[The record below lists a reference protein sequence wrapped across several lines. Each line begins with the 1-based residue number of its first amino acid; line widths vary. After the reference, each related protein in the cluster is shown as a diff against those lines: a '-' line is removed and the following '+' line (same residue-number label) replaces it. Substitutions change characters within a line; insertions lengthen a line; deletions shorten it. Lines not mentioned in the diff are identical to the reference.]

1 MGTAAV
7 AAVVK
12 RLAAVPEIR
21 QPAPVTGGQNTA
33 SRRLLER

>member
-7 AAVVK
+7 AALVK

-21 QPAPVTGGQNTA
+21 QPTAVTGSQNTA